1 MRVFSKKNLELKN
14 PAGSEKVRLR
24 TMEFANLPEWAVKDP
39 LFLWAKAEGSLE
51 VMGEDKPVKSKTQV
65 KREAL
70 PKEQRETMPK
80 EQPEQPEGQQLP
92 QAPEVTES

>member
-1 MRVFSKKNLELKN
+1 MRVFSKKNLEFKN

-51 VMGEDKPVKSKTQV
+51 VMGEDKPVKSKTQA
-65 KREAL
+65 KRETIQKEPEKQEEAQAPAPAL
-70 PKEQRETMPK
+70 PEGAEQ
-80 EQPEQPEGQQLP
+80 
-92 QAPEVTES
+92 

>member
-70 PKEQRETMPK
+70 PKEQ
-80 EQPEQPEGQQLP
+80 PEQPEGQQLP

>member
-1 MRVFSKKNLELKN
+1 MRVFSKKNLEFKN

-24 TMEFANLPEWAVKDP
+24 TMEFTNLPEWAAKDP

-70 PKEQRETMPK
+70 PKEQ
-80 EQPEQPEGQQLP
+80 PEQQEDQQLP
-92 QAPEVTES
+92 QSPEGTA